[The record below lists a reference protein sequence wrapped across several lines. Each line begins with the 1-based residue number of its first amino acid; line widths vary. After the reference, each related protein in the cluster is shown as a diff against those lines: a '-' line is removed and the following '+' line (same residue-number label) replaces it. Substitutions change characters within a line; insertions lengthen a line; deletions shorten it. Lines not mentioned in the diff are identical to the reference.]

1 MAKKYTH
8 SDVDPKR
15 YALSRRRFLR
25 NAGIGAA
32 SLPFLSSLANTAEA
46 AASTETKNPWPSYPA
61 YKFAFVCHVTAD
73 VFFNAVRAGASD
85 MCALLGTSYTW
96 TGSENDII
104 PEMVN
109 AFRVAITNNVDGIA
123 VAVVDPKAFN
133 AVTDEALGKGIPVVA
148 YNAQAPADA
157 GSHVLS
163 YIGQDLFQAGV
174 AVGKRILTYVK
185 KGDLVGGMISVPGSL
200 NEQPRMDGAASVFKP
215 AGIDFVQVGVGA
227 TEGPALAS
235 INRLDHVAFTT
246 TDAQG
251 LLAYLAAKQIPV
263 PHEVKTGRDGSFWFD
278 AADVVVE
285 ESACLDGG

>member
-1 MAKKYTH
+1 MAKKYTQPE
-8 SDVDPKR
+8 VDPKR

-32 SLPFLSSLANTAEA
+32 SLPFLGSLANTADA
-46 AASTETKNPWPSYPA
+46 AASTPTKNPWPSYPA

-109 AFRVAITNNVDGIA
+109 AFKVAITNNVDGIA

-148 YNAQAPADA
+148 YNAQAPAGA

-215 AGIDFVQVGVGA
+215 AEHRFRPGRRRRHRGA
-227 TEGPALAS
+227 RA
-235 INRLDHVAFTT
+235 RLDRGLVSRASERQVHVLERWEQRRRRREDDPEAEPG
-246 TDAQG
+246 AQG
-251 LLAYLAAKQIPV
+251 YRRRRL
-263 PHEVKTGRDGSFWFD
+263 
-278 AADVVVE
+278 
-285 ESACLDGG
+285 

>member
-1 MAKKYTH
+1 MAKKSTQ
-8 SDVDPKR
+8 SDVEPKR
-15 YALSRRRFLR
+15 YAVSRRRFLR

-32 SLPFLSSLANTAEA
+32 SLPFLGSLANTAEA
-46 AASTETKNPWPSYPA
+46 ASSTETKNPWPSYPA

-148 YNAQAPADA
+148 YNAQAPA
-157 GSHVLS
+157 
-163 YIGQDLFQAGV
+163 
-174 AVGKRILTYVK
+174 
-185 KGDLVGGMISVPGSL
+185 
-200 NEQPRMDGAASVFKP
+200 GAATYCPTSVRTSFRREWP
-215 AGIDFVQVGVGA
+215 WAI
-227 TEGPALAS
+227 
-235 INRLDHVAFTT
+235 AFLPTSRKGT
-246 TDAQG
+246 WS
-251 LLAYLAAKQIPV
+251 AA
-263 PHEVKTGRDGSFWFD
+263 
-278 AADVVVE
+278 
-285 ESACLDGG
+285 